1 MADKLSKSDER
12 LRPNWPASII
22 DEDAGREG
30 RTARALGDESSYE
43 DATEIARRLR
53 RGDEAFGDPNTRDFP
68 SLRHDEGTTGIRK
81 GPYTRLDSR
90 ADLIGRTSID
100 TRLTGV
106 EVHSRPALEKWAS
119 TASGPP
125 VDRDVELR
133 KLLQFY
139 TQDQQLTNAGIDY
152 PKFVHFAPHALLHNS
167 IAEVLRHRSHQQIG
181 MIAERLAES
190 YSEVDRDRAFA
201 KVLDSPG
208 PPPAVFHRGI
218 TPDEIGALVPQMV
231 AHNPATIDR
240 LAELIAGDPGR
251 ARQLGPELL
260 AEILKLAASK
270 DVTGR
275 YNGSKLAA

>member
-22 DEDAGREG
+22 DEDAGRDG
-30 RTARALGDESSYE
+30 RTARALGDESTSE

-68 SLRHDEGTTGIRK
+68 SLRHDEEATGIRK

-90 ADLIGRTSID
+90 ADLIGRMPID

-139 TQDQQLTNAGIDY
+139 SQDQQLTNAGIDY

-208 PPPAVFHRGI
+208 PPPAGFHRGI

-260 AEILKLAASK
+260 AEILKLAATK
-270 DVTGR
+270 IGTGR
-275 YNGSKLAA
+275 YMGSRAAA